1 MCLKGHILLSLK
13 IKIKQINEESIIYC
27 TIVLNVIGFK
37 SVELIE
43 TELWKFQRSR
53 ISNCNPTTLPNEL
66 YWVDYVRTHVDIL
79 MISNEPETNL

>member
-1 MCLKGHILLSLK
+1 MSQRTYLSLK

-37 SVELIE
+37 SVELIQ

-53 ISNCNPTTLPNEL
+53 ISNCKPTTLPNEIKWL
-66 YWVDYVRTHVDIL
+66 DYILTHVIMHL
-79 MISNEPETNL
+79 TKNL